1 MHLKTQLDWK
11 WMGGKTN
18 DANNKHKKIGM
29 AIFISDK
36 IDSKV
41 NSINRDKE
49 GCWIMVKGL
58 IVQED
63 NH

>member
-1 MHLKTQLDWK
+1 
-11 WMGGKTN
+11 MGGKTN